1 MKAKRK
7 GQEKGKKE
15 EERLH
20 IRMVRSILVAGA
32 SVALI
37 CASAAANAQANGKTQ
52 VSNPSRLDES
62 QSSLGV
68 DAEAE
73 RELQKGTALTRAG
86 RFTNAI
92 PHLLAARGRVSNE
105 YAATFNLA
113 LCYVATGDQKRA
125 VEILKDLR
133 SIHDNADVENLLAQ
147 AYIGNGQDKEALV
160 AVERAAA
167 MAPDNENVYVF
178 VADACA
184 DHQNP
189 ALGLKVVDLG
199 LRNLPHSPRLHYQR
213 GMFLTQ
219 LDRFDDAKAD
229 FDLAARLAPEGE
241 IAYLSKAERRMLG
254 GDIAGA
260 LEAAREGVSRGFANP
275 VLQTVLGEALV
286 RSGIVPGQREFA
298 EAQSA
303 LEKAVAARPND
314 PASQLALG
322 EIYLAAG
329 RLDDAI
335 SHLEQARQMKPNQPA
350 VYANLAKAYQRR
362 GNPQQAEEALATL
375 EKLNLARAEQ
385 IRTAPGERK
394 MGYGGTEI
402 QNQNPK

>member
-1 MKAKRK
+1 MKEKRD
-7 GQEKGKKE
+7 GKDLLQT
-15 EERLH
+15 R
-20 IRMVRSILVAGA
+20 IVRWMLLAGA
-32 SVALI
+32 SVGLV
-37 CASAAANAQANGKTQ
+37 CASIAANAQANGKTQ
-52 VSNPSRLDES
+52 VSNPTRPAES
-62 QSSLGV
+62 QSAPGF
-68 DAEAE
+68 DPEAE
-73 RELQKGTALTRAG
+73 RELQKGTELTRAG

-92 PHLLAARGRVSNE
+92 PHLVAARGRVSNE

-113 LCYVATGDQKRA
+113 LCYVATGDHHRA
-125 VEILKDLR
+125 ADILKQLR

-147 AYIGNGQDKEALV
+147 AYIGNGQDKEALA

-167 MAPDNENVYVF
+167 MSPENENLYVF
-178 VADACA
+178 VADACT

-189 ALGLKVVDLG
+189 ALGLKVVDFG

-213 GMFLTQ
+213 GMLLTEV
-219 LDRFDDAKAD
+219 DRFDDAKAD
-229 FDLAARLAPEGE
+229 FDLAATLAPEGE

-254 GDIAGA
+254 GEIAGA
-260 LEAAREGVSRGFANP
+260 LQAAREGVSKGFANP
-275 VLQTVLGEALV
+275 VLETVLGEALV
-286 RSGIVPGQREFA
+286 RSGIVPGQPEFA

-314 PASQLALG
+314 PASQIALG
-322 EIYLAAG
+322 EIYLEAG

-350 VYANLAKAYQRR
+350 VYAKLAKAYQRR
-362 GNPQQAEEALATL
+362 GNPQQAREALAAL

-394 MGYGGTEI
+394 MSYGGTEI
-402 QNQNPK
+402 ENRNPQ